1 MENEVT
7 LLNNP
12 ENKEIKEIT
21 EVQSSIISGKPI
33 TNKATQEEF
42 LQVLKTISPGTKLR
56 AAIDGTLKGGKGALI
71 VIENEYLPKLLD
83 GGFKMNARFTPQRL
97 IELSKMDGAIILSK
111 DLKKIIHSNVMLYP
125 DSSISTSETGT
136 RHKSAERTA
145 KQTGALV
152 IAISERKHEI
162 TVYFKDKKHKIVSV
176 EEILQKTSEHLQFM
190 EKQRELFDKYLE
202 QLTYLEISNQP
213 SINKAVK
220 VIQKGKFVK
229 KLAMTL
235 KQTSIELGEEGMVV
249 KARLK
254 EITDGVYDAT
264 NLTIKDYTKL
274 DLQKSLILLNTLNF
288 EEILEKENILKCLGI
303 EDMKDEPI
311 SRGWRILSETAL
323 GEEDIEKII
332 REAKTVGR
340 AINSGYQFHSA
351 LIGEEKAKAL
361 RTGLQRIKLTI
372 ER

>member
-1 MENEVT
+1 METEVNLVIPSEAT
-7 LLNNP
+7 
-12 ENKEIKEIT
+12 ETKEIN

-42 LQVLKTISPGTKLR
+42 LQVLKAISPGTKLR
-56 AAIDGTLKGGKGALI
+56 TAIDGTLKGGKGALI
-71 VIENEYLPKLLD
+71 VIENEYLTPLLD

-125 DSSISTSETGT
+125 DSSISTNETGT

-162 TVYFKDKKHKIVSV
+162 TVYFKDKRHKISSA

-213 SINKAVK
+213 SLNKAIK
-220 VIQKGKFVK
+220 VIQKGKFIK
-229 KLAMTL
+229 KLAMKL

-249 KARLK
+249 KIRLK
-254 EITDGVYDAT
+254 EITEGVYEAT
-264 NLTIKDYTKL
+264 SLTIRDYTKL
-274 DLQKSLILLNTLNF
+274 DL
-288 EEILEKENILKCLGI
+288 
-303 EDMKDEPI
+303 
-311 SRGWRILSETAL
+311 
-323 GEEDIEKII
+323 
-332 REAKTVGR
+332 
-340 AINSGYQFHSA
+340 
-351 LIGEEKAKAL
+351 
-361 RTGLQRIKLTI
+361 
-372 ER
+372 

>member
-1 MENEVT
+1 METEVNLVIPSEAT
-7 LLNNP
+7 
-12 ENKEIKEIT
+12 ETKEIN

-42 LQVLKTISPGTKLR
+42 LQVLKAISPGTKLR
-56 AAIDGTLKGGKGALI
+56 TAIDGTLKGGKGALI
-71 VIENEYLPKLLD
+71 VIENEYLTPLLD

-125 DSSISTSETGT
+125 DSSISTNETGT

-162 TVYFKDKKHKIVSV
+162 TVYFKDKRHKISSA

-213 SINKAVK
+213 SLNKAIK
-220 VIQKGKFVK
+220 VIQKGKFIK
-229 KLAMTL
+229 KLAMKL
-235 KQTSIELGEEGMVV
+235 KQTSIEL
-249 KARLK
+249 
-254 EITDGVYDAT
+254 
-264 NLTIKDYTKL
+264 
-274 DLQKSLILLNTLNF
+274 
-288 EEILEKENILKCLGI
+288 
-303 EDMKDEPI
+303 
-311 SRGWRILSETAL
+311 
-323 GEEDIEKII
+323 
-332 REAKTVGR
+332 
-340 AINSGYQFHSA
+340 
-351 LIGEEKAKAL
+351 
-361 RTGLQRIKLTI
+361 
-372 ER
+372 